1 MQPQISFDPRWRW
14 SALAIAI
21 LFRAPRWGRSR
32 SPAATGWGCLTAKLL
47 LRCPGHAPPARKG
60 SCLGEQAR
68 SGFWR
73 SGAIRLSHIPK
84 LWCLPPASW
93 RRTRRAE
100 DSGAQRYIRA
110 RSPAASAM

>member
-47 LRCPGHAPPARKG
+47 LAVRGTHRRRAR
-60 SCLGEQAR
+60 AR
-68 SGFWR
+68 AWVSR
-73 SGAIRLSHIPK
+73 PVRVSGALA
-84 LWCLPPASW
+84 LF
-93 RRTRRAE
+93 
-100 DSGAQRYIRA
+100 G
-110 RSPAASAM
+110 